1 MRFGIIAS
9 CAVKWMKYA
18 LVKTVMFKTARFVA
32 SLGQGTYIGKR
43 VSIGDLALIHACTIV
58 NGAMI
63 GMQAIVIQGA
73 LI

>member
-1 MRFGIIAS
+1 
-9 CAVKWMKYA
+9 
-18 LVKTVMFKTARFVA
+18 MFKTARFVA
-32 SLGQGTYIGKR
+32 SLGQGTYIGTR